1 MTDCIYIPI
10 LVFYCLYVYQKRGNH
25 RQDKYRFTMETTFVN
40 QKSVINWN
48 VHCKMHVMNVFVFLR
63 LSWNLLFIHL
73 SGFNANDMS

>member
-1 MTDCIYIPI
+1 
-10 LVFYCLYVYQKRGNH
+10 
-25 RQDKYRFTMETTFVN
+25 METTFEN
-40 QKSVINWN
+40 QKTVINWN